1 MPVRRFASA
10 IVIALAV
17 AAGGVETEVSA
28 QRGGPP
34 GAPPSPRATAPIDL
48 SGYWV
53 SLITEDWRFRVVT
66 PPKGDYTSV
75 PLNPAGR
82 KAADTW
88 DPARDEAAGEACR
101 AYGAG
106 GVMRLPGRLRI
117 GWQDERT
124 LKIDTDAGSQT
135 RLLTFG
141 PSPSQGGDWQ
151 GSSIASWDRSQSVM
165 GAGGGFFGPPAS
177 RGGSLKVVTT
187 RMKPGYLRKNGVP
200 YSGDAVITEYFDR
213 LELPNGD
220 ALLVVSTE
228 VVDPAYLTQPF
239 WTSTHFK
246 KQNDASGW
254 SPTPCSAR

>member
-1 MPVRRFASA
+1 VRTFASA
-10 IVIALAV
+10 IVIAALTA
-17 AAGGVETEVSA
+17 AAGNLWLRVYA

-34 GAPPSPRATAPIDL
+34 GATPSARAAAPIDL
-48 SGYWV
+48 TGYWV

-75 PLNPAGR
+75 PVNAAGR

-101 AYGAG
+101 AYGVG

-117 GWQDERT
+117 GWQDDRT
-124 LKIDTDAGSQT
+124 LRIETDAGSQT

-141 PSPSQGGDWQ
+141 QSPSQGGDWQ
-151 GSSIASWDRSQSVM
+151 GWSMASWDRSQSVM

-187 RMKPGYLRKNGVP
+187 KMKPGYLRKNGVP

-213 LELPNGD
+213 LELPEGET
-220 ALLVVSTE
+220 LLVVSSE
-228 VVDPAYLTQPF
+228 VVDPTHLAQPF
-239 WTSTHFK
+239 WTSTHFR

-254 SPTPCSAR
+254 SPAPCSAR